1 MKKLSKDVKKVG
13 ASLARLSAA
22 CTANSTC
29 VFIVH
34 QPKVPEAVKKLRH
47 SHGN

>member
-1 MKKLSKDVKKVG
+1 MKNLSKEVKKMG

-34 QPKVPEAVKKLRH
+34 QPKVPEAVKRLKRG
-47 SHGN
+47 HGI